1 MRSRPLV
8 PLLALVLG
16 GSALAVPAGDA
27 AGSGGAAPPARV
39 VTVLQDPAIT
49 ESSGLVARRNTFV
62 TVNDSGDGGQ
72 VFTVDRDGATV
83 GVTSW
88 RRRPVDVEALAPAGR
103 GRVWVGDV
111 GGNVAA
117 RTGLTVVR
125 VPFGP
130 GDRRVRPRRFVLRL
144 PGGPVDVET
153 MMVRPRSGRL
163 VLVTKEAGGGRFLL
177 APRTLR
183 RDRPNRLVDAG
194 AAPAVATDGAFFPDG
209 RHVVVRGYE
218 DAAVYTW
225 PGRRLLG
232 RFDLPAQQQGEGIAV
247 GRDGRVYLS
256 SEGVRAPLLR
266 VRLPRWLARAVRS

>member
-1 MRSRPLV
+1 MTTRALV

-16 GSALAVPAGDA
+16 GAAVAVPAGDA
-27 AGSGGAAPPARV
+27 AVTGSRAPAAREVA
-39 VTVLQDPAIT
+39 VLQDPAIT

-62 TVNDSGDGGQ
+62 TVNDSGDGGR
-72 VFTVDRDGATV
+72 VFTVGRDGATV

-111 GGNVAA
+111 GGNVVA
-117 RTGLTVVR
+117 RSDLTVVQ
-125 VPFGP
+125 VPFGA
-130 GDRRVRPRRFVLRL
+130 GERRVRPRRYVLRL
-144 PGGPVDVET
+144 PDGPVDVET
-153 MMVRPRSGRL
+153 MMVGPRTGRL

-177 APRTLR
+177 ARRTLR
-183 RDRPNRLVDAG
+183 SDRPNRLVDVG
-194 AAPAVATDGAFFPDG
+194 AAPALATDGAFFPSG
-209 RHVVVRGYE
+209 SHVVVRGYE

-232 RFDLPAQQQGEGIAV
+232 RFALPAQRQGEGIAV

-256 SEGVRAPLLR
+256 SEGLRAPLLR
-266 VRLPRWLARAVRS
+266 VRLPRWLVRAMRP